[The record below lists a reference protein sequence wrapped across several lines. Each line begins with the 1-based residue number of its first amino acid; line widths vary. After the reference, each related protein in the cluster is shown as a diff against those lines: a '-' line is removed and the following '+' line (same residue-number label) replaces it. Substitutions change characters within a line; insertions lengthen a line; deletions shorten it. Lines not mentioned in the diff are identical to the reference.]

1 MQALQSGTES
11 SAKQSLIS
19 WDCHIGLTRHLPFG
33 SHNGAVQP
41 AEKIVHFMKFILP
54 RVPLLA
60 TGGPAQIGTQLRR
73 VLFAL
78 LGIQALLALTM
89 VVGAFSTAHAVNKL
103 IDDRMV
109 PISELQSVTDSY
121 AMALTTAYKVGSS
134 NLSAAGATDAI
145 ATARKQIA
153 ADWARFRTH
162 DIADRH
168 AAEIEQI
175 DTARREADVAIDQLG
190 ALLRDRKSEDLQFF
204 VSGRLYAAI
213 DPLTVASASLI
224 ADLRADAAAEQ
235 AALRSGFYRA
245 FAIILI
251 ISIIAALV
259 GLWGV
264 RLVTTRISTPL
275 AEIAVATHRITDERD
290 DATIPGLDRSD
301 EIGDIAR
308 ALAFAR
314 QRSQD
319 ARRLS
324 DESRRVEETLH
335 RHEVAEHAARAK
347 RAADLDRLF
356 GVFEREA
363 GAIVDLLKSAGPS
376 LRETAGAMSG
386 EAAAAEHHA
395 LATAAVA
402 EQSAG
407 SARTIAQSAVAL
419 TTAIEHISK
428 AAHESRAGVGT
439 VRDRTLAGRDQAA
452 SLGALVSE
460 IASVLD
466 FIAGLAGQTNLLAL
480 NATIEAA
487 RAGPAGRGFAVVAE
501 EVKGLARQTQAAAG
515 RIEGR
520 LSAVREASDTVLA
533 SIESIDGLVA
543 GLDRSASNVTDAVE
557 QQRDMTRRIA
567 LAITEVEGGT
577 ASAAANMQLLHSR
590 AERSRG
596 TASDLAGTADRVA
609 SAVDALRGQINQL
622 IADVRAA

>member
-1 MQALQSGTES
+1 MASNWTPWIDRFNGRADT
-11 SAKQSLIS
+11 I
-19 WDCHIGLTRHLPFG
+19 
-33 SHNGAVQP
+33 GAV
-41 AEKIVHFMKFILP
+41 I
-54 RVPLLA
+54 
-60 TGGPAQIGTQLRR
+60 RR
-73 VLFAL
+73 VLIAM
-78 LGIQALLALTM
+78 LGIQAILALSL
-89 VVGAFSTAHAVNKL
+89 VIGAFITTGTVRQL
-103 IDDRMV
+103 IDDRLK
-109 PISELQSVTDSY
+109 PIAELQHVMDGY
-121 AMALTTAYKVGSS
+121 AGSLATAHKVKSGNLTASGALT
-134 NLSAAGATDAI
+134 AI
-145 ATARKQIA
+145 AASRATIQLNWAKFRQHSVDPAYRK
-153 ADWARFRTH
+153 
-162 DIADRH
+162 DIADIV
-168 AAEIEQI
+168 AA
-175 DTARREADVAIDQLG
+175 RGNADGAIAKLQSLLQNGHVDQL
-190 ALLRDRKSEDLQFF
+190 AFF
-204 VSGRLYAAI
+204 VSGPLYAAT
-213 DPLTVASASLI
+213 DPLTESTNALM
-224 ADLRADAAAEQ
+224 DKLRDDAAAQ
-235 AALRSGFYRA
+235 QGLVRYRV
-245 FAIILI
+245 FRTYAIVSVVTLLAI
-251 ISIIAALV
+251 LV
-259 GLWGV
+259 GWWGMQIV
-264 RLVTTRISTPL
+264 ERRIIQPL
-275 AEIAVATHRITDERD
+275 ADIAVVTRDITDD
-290 DATIPGLDRSD
+290 QLDVAIPALDRSD

-324 DESRRVEETLH
+324 DESRRVEEVLH
-335 RHEVAEHAARAK
+335 RREVAEHAARAR

-356 GVFEREA
+356 DVFEREA
-363 GAIVDLLKSAGPS
+363 GTIVDLLKSAGPS
-376 LRETAGAMSG
+376 LRETVGTMSG
-386 EAAAAEHHA
+386 EATEAEHHA

-402 EQSAG
+402 EQSAR

-428 AAHESRAGVGT
+428 AAHESRTGVGT

-543 GLDRSASNVTDAVE
+543 GLDRSASNVADAVE
-557 QQRDMTRRIA
+557 QQRDMTRCIA

-577 ASAAANMQLLHSR
+577 ANAAANMQLLHSR
-590 AERSRG
+590 AERSRA

>member
-1 MQALQSGTES
+1 
-11 SAKQSLIS
+11 
-19 WDCHIGLTRHLPFG
+19 
-33 SHNGAVQP
+33 
-41 AEKIVHFMKFILP
+41 MKFLLP
-54 RVPLLA
+54 RLPLFVA
-60 TGGPAQIGTQLRR
+60 GGPARIGTQLRR
-73 VLFAL
+73 VLVAL
-78 LGIQALLALTM
+78 LAIQALLVVTM
-89 VVGAFSTAHAVNKL
+89 IGGAFANARAVNSL

-121 AMALTTAYKVGSS
+121 AMALTTAYKVGSN

-153 ADWARFRTH
+153 ADWGKFRAH
-162 DIADRH
+162 NIAERH
-168 AAEIEQI
+168 ASAIAQI
-175 DTARREADVAIDQLG
+175 DAARRDADVAIDQLG
-190 ALLRDRKSEDLQFF
+190 TMLHDHKTDDLQFF

-224 ADLRADAAAEQ
+224 ADLRADADVDQ
-235 AALRSGFYRA
+235 QALRMGFYRA
-245 FAIILI
+245 FAVIVVILI
-251 ISIIAALV
+251 VAVLV

-290 DATIPGLDRSD
+290 DAAIPGLDRSD

-324 DESRRVEETLH
+324 DDSRRVEDALH
-335 RHEVAEHAARAK
+335 RREVAEHAARAK

-356 GVFEREA
+356 DVFEREA
-363 GAIVDLLKSAGPS
+363 GVIVDLLKSAGPS
-376 LRETAGAMSG
+376 LRETVGTMSG
-386 EAAAAEHHA
+386 EATEAEHHA

-402 EQSAG
+402 EQSAR

-419 TTAIEHISK
+419 TTAIDHISK

-515 RIEGR
+515 RIEAR
-520 LSAVREASDTVLA
+520 LSAVRDASDTVLA

-577 ASAAANMQLLHSR
+577 ANAAANMQLLHSR

>member
-1 MQALQSGTES
+1 
-11 SAKQSLIS
+11 
-19 WDCHIGLTRHLPFG
+19 
-33 SHNGAVQP
+33 
-41 AEKIVHFMKFILP
+41 MKFLP
-54 RVPLLA
+54 PRLFLFA
-60 TGGPAQIGTQLRR
+60 AGGAAQIGAQLRR

-78 LGIQALLALTM
+78 LAIQALL
-89 VVGAFSTAHAVNKL
+89 VVMMLGGAFANARAVNSL
-103 IDDRMV
+103 IDDRMI

-121 AMALTTAYKVGSS
+121 SMALTTAYKVGSN

-145 ATARKQIA
+145 ATARKHIA
-153 ADWARFRTH
+153 ANWAKFRAH
-162 DIADRH
+162 HIAGRH
-168 AAEIEQI
+168 ASAIAQI
-175 DTARREADVAIDQLG
+175 DAARRDADVAIEQLG
-190 ALLRDRKSEDLQFF
+190 EMLRDHKTDDLQFF

-213 DPLTVASASLI
+213 DPLTGASGSLI
-224 ADLRADAAAEQ
+224 ADLRADADVDQ
-235 AALRSGFYRA
+235 QALRMGFYRA
-245 FAIILI
+245 VAVILI
-251 ISIIAALV
+251 VLIVAVLV

-264 RLVTTRISTPL
+264 RLVATRISTPL
-275 AEIAVATHRITDERD
+275 AEIAVATHRITDDRD
-290 DATIPGLDRSD
+290 DAAIPGLDRRD

-324 DESRRVEETLH
+324 DESRRVEDALH
-335 RHEVAEHAARAK
+335 RREVAEHAARAK

-356 GVFEREA
+356 QMFERDA

-376 LRETAGAMSG
+376 LRDTAGTMSG
-386 EAAAAEHHA
+386 EATEAEHHA

-402 EQSAG
+402 EQSAR
-407 SARTIAQSAVAL
+407 SARTIAQSSVAL
-419 TTAIEHISK
+419 TAAIDNISK
-428 AAHESRAGVGT
+428 AARESRSGVGT

-452 SLGALVSE
+452 SLGVLVSE

-466 FIAGLAGQTNLLAL
+466 FIAVIAGQTNLLAL

-487 RAGPAGRGFAVVAE
+487 RAGAAGRGFAVVAE

-515 RIEGR
+515 KIESR
-520 LSAVREASDTVLA
+520 LAAVRAASDTVLD

-543 GLDRSASNVTDAVE
+543 GLDRSASNVADAVE

-590 AERSRG
+590 AQSARG
-596 TASDLAGTADRVA
+596 TASDLAGTADSVA
-609 SAVDALRGQINQL
+609 SAVETLRGQINQL
-622 IADVRAA
+622 IVDVRAA